1 MTTETESATIVDMNE
16 QEMEQVIEK
25 TVEATLTK
33 VGFDLSDPIS
43 IQADMHFLRSARH
56 ITGTAGTKAIMVLV
70 GVATI
75 AVAGGIFVAVGKAI
89 KQFITS

>member
-1 MTTETESATIVDMNE
+1 MDER
-16 QEMEQVIEK
+16 EMEQVIEK
-25 TVEATLTK
+25 TVQTTLTK

-56 ITGTAGTKAIMVLV
+56 LTGAAGTKAIMVLI

-75 AVAGGIFVAVGKAI
+75 AVAGATFIAIGRAI
-89 KQFITS
+89 KQVVSS

>member
-1 MTTETESATIVDMNE
+1 MNFENSMSMTEH
-16 QEMEQVIEK
+16 EMEQVIDK
-25 TVEATLTK
+25 TVKSTLTT

-56 ITGTAGTKAIMVLV
+56 LTGAAGTKAIMILI

-75 AVAGGIFVAVGKAI
+75 AVAGGIFASIGKAI

>member
-1 MTTETESATIVDMNE
+1 MTDNE
-16 QEMEQVIEK
+16 LEKVIDK
-25 TVEATLTK
+25 TVHTTLTK

-56 ITGTAGTKAIMVLV
+56 LTGAAGTRAVMVLI

-75 AVAGGIFVAVGKAI
+75 AVAGGFFVAIGRAI
-89 KQFITS
+89 KQAITNS

>member
-1 MTTETESATIVDMNE
+1 MSMNE
-16 QEMEQVIEK
+16 QELEQVIEK
-25 TVEATLTK
+25 TVRSTLTT

-56 ITGTAGTKAIMVLV
+56 LTGTAGTRAIMVLV

-75 AVAGGIFVAVGKAI
+75 AVAGGIFVAAAKAI

>member
-1 MTTETESATIVDMNE
+1 MDMNE
-16 QEMEQVIEK
+16 HDMEEIIER
-25 TVEATLTK
+25 TVKSTLTR

-56 ITGTAGTKAIMVLV
+56 LTGAAGTRAVMVLI

-75 AVAGGIFVAVGKAI
+75 AVAGGIFIAIGRAI
-89 KQFITS
+89 KQAVTS